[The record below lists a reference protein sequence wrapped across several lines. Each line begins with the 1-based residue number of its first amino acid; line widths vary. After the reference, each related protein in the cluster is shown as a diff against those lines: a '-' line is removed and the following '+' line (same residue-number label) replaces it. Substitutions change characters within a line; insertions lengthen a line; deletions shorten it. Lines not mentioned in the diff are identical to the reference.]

1 MIASERL
8 CRDADHTINEATA
21 RQKLQVI
28 VVCAWDK
35 LELLR
40 VGGSFVQTPA
50 VRRWHDLVLLA
61 GNDQQRAPH
70 APDPLD
76 RIEGVAQKENQRLA
90 RMGSAG
96 APCPLAT

>member
-1 MIASERL
+1 MTTSERL
-8 CRDADHTINEATA
+8 CREADHTINEATA

-28 VVCAWDK
+28 VVRAWDK

-50 VRRWHDLVLLA
+50 VRRGHDLVLLA

-76 RIEGVAQKENQRLA
+76 RIEGVAQKETNDWQEWVVQA
-90 RMGSAG
+90 PMSASV
-96 APCPLAT
+96 

>member
-1 MIASERL
+1 MIAPERL
-8 CRDADHTINEATA
+8 CREPDHTINEATA

-28 VVCAWDK
+28 VVRAWDK

-50 VRRWHDLVLLA
+50 VRRWHDLILLA

-76 RIEGVAQKENQRLA
+76 
-90 RMGSAG
+90 
-96 APCPLAT
+96 

>member
-1 MIASERL
+1 
-8 CRDADHTINEATA
+8 
-21 RQKLQVI
+21 
-28 VVCAWDK
+28 VVRAWDK

-40 VGGSFVQTPA
+40 VEGSFVQTPA

-76 RIEGVAQKENQRLA
+76 RIEGVAQKETNDWQKWVVQ
-90 RMGSAG
+90 
-96 APCPLAT
+96 APHVR